1 MIVLAMSEPTSTRH
15 QSTTLPDCNLNR
27 WRRFAEDSALRLVPE
42 HRQHYLQIQRET
54 PNLLWL
60 YILMVKAGIDLPE
73 GEVVAAMK
81 ARLLQERTL
90 TPEAWRL
97 VANGDILD
105 FWVVLEVSDPDEEP
119 VGRWNLL
126 VSWLQILSGLCL
138 EERYLP
144 VHLQQLFLN
153 DSLLVN
159 LDAQEVEV
167 DLRGAW
173 MSFNTLRSI
182 LSEARSR
189 LSMGTLDHFIEKEL
203 PAVITW
209 IAAIDPYIDRNQQ
222 RSGWQFLVRS
232 AEEWRT
238 QIEDRPIAAKQRWR
252 STVDFLPCG
261 DWRVDGITNAW
272 DLHRLSLSQR
282 HCADRFL
289 DGCLADLERIFT
301 ISDDGDKIC
310 ATVRLSRCETTWSV
324 SEVRGFANA
333 PVSEHLQKLSRKLAV
348 CYTNEWQMA
357 TDSASAA

>member
-1 MIVLAMSEPTSTRH
+1 MSEPPSTQHR
-15 QSTTLPDCNLNR
+15 SNTLPDCNLNR
-27 WRRFAEDSALRLVPE
+27 WQRFAEDSALQVMPE
-42 HRQHYLQIQRET
+42 HRQNYLQIQRET

-60 YILMVKAGIDLPE
+60 YILMADAGINLPD
-73 GEVVAAMK
+73 GDVVAAMK

-90 TPEAWRL
+90 APEAWRL

-119 VGRWNLL
+119 SVRWNLL
-126 VSWLQILSGLCL
+126 VSWLQILSGLGL
-138 EERYLP
+138 KERYLP
-144 VHLQQLFLN
+144 VHIQQLFLN

-159 LDAQEVEV
+159 QDADLVEV

-173 MSFNTLRSI
+173 MSFNILRSI
-182 LSEARSR
+182 LSEASSR
-189 LSMGTLDHFIEKEL
+189 LSNGTLDHFIEKEL

-209 IAAIDPYIDRNQQ
+209 ISAADPCIDRNQE

-232 AEEWRT
+232 AEVWRT
-238 QIEDRPIAAKQRWR
+238 KIEDRPIAEKQIWR
-252 STVDFLPCG
+252 SDVDFLPCG
-261 DWRVDGITNAW
+261 DWRIDGITNAW
-272 DLHRLSLSQR
+272 DLHGLSLSQR

-301 ISDDGDKIC
+301 ISDDNDNIR
-310 ATVRLSRCETTWSV
+310 ATVRLSRCESTWSV

-333 PVSEHLQKLSRKLAV
+333 LVSEHLQELSKKLAT

-357 TDSASAA
+357 TDSVSASR